1 MKQATF
7 LWKNERGIYFFRAR
21 VPKQLAEYFQR
32 SEIKRS
38 LQTDSYRLALK
49 LASAYRV
56 ELDKEMAK
64 LEKGPYTAFQT
75 TIKGKVLAN
84 VCRSIADDQLGPG
97 ILLAGFSLAAGLLN
111 AACMS
116 Y

>member
-32 SEIKRS
+32 SEIKKS
-38 LQTDSYRLALK
+38 LQTDSYRLAVK
-49 LASAYRV
+49 LARAYRV

-75 TIKGKVLAN
+75 TIKGKVKARLPDGTEELVEGEIQRN
-84 VCRSIADDQLGPG
+84 INSHP
-97 ILLAGFSLAAGLLN
+97 
-111 AACMS
+111 
-116 Y
+116 